1 MKFWKWQWVAF
12 FIALALM
19 IPSGVTGITAK
30 VDKIEL
36 STSKESEIS
45 AEEPKKEPIVLGL
58 EIRGAED
65 VKETKT
71 SLKKKVDSAD
81 IPVELSISNMTK
93 LYWGFNNVFASGG
106 GGQGAQP
113 TVGSYNDAPVI
124 GDESNYGSFDR
135 HPCRRVCQ
143 QGKSMTCYYRL
154 IVHTYQTLGPECQ
167 RCIYEPNTCEAEKCI
182 YGDGVPNEVM
192 AVNRQWPA
200 PSMEVCEGDTI
211 VADVINYLTEDTT
224 MHWHGVHMSQTPDMD
239 GAPYITQY
247 PISPGEVQRYTFP
260 VDRSGSNWY
269 HSHYGM
275 QRARGVAGPL
285 VIRQT
290 KENNRHAN
298 LYDYDLIE
306 HTLVIQD
313 IAYNADMTRP
323 RNIVINGKGR
333 NHLNSWA
340 DNDSRHRYERL
351 NVSPGMRYRM
361 RVISNGVFNCP
372 LEFSIEN
379 HRMLMISTD
388 GNDLQPVYA
397 DKFFMTSAER
407 FDFIL
412 QANQYPGNYW
422 IRVKGYNDCEKLNL
436 YQGAVLHYRGSSRSR
451 FPDRQISD
459 DLNEVKALPDS
470 STIGVNVL
478 PEMITADRKRD
489 RADVPTLGL
498 SSLTPLPWP
507 AYTKFLTYYSSFG
520 ILRLDSDAY
529 LQVDDIT
536 FAYPTVS
543 LLQGRHLFND
553 DNYFCNR
560 TAFYL
565 AGINCLRTNCEC
577 TNVIRVP
584 AYKPIEMVVTNY
596 MNTTHPFHSH
606 GYTFRL
612 VGQDIVGNVNDL
624 RNIQELDR
632 RGLLKRLPDNFPAV
646 EKDTIQV
653 PPLGYIIIRFISDNP
668 GFWTMH
674 CHVEGHA
681 LEGMTAVLKV
691 GENHQIKKIAPKLMC

>member
-1 MKFWKWQWVAF
+1 MSLILPSTVVA
-12 FIALALM
+12 I
-19 IPSGVTGITAK
+19 
-30 VDKIEL
+30 
-36 STSKESEIS
+36 TSKEDTNSIVDIKDQVV
-45 AEEPKKEPIVLGL
+45 AEEPIKGPIVLGL
-58 EIRGAED
+58 DAEEPEKVEESSND
-65 VKETKT
+65 
-71 SLKKKVDSAD
+71 LKSQKKVAGL
-81 IPVELSISNMTK
+81 PANLGVSNMTK
-93 LYWGFNNVFASGG
+93 LYWGFNNVFGGAG
-106 GGQGAQP
+106 GGQPLAAPG
-113 TVGSYNDAPVI
+113 GYNDPPVVA
-124 GDESNYGSFDR
+124 DEGSFGSFDR

-154 IVHTYQTLGPECQ
+154 IVHNYQTLGQECQ
-167 RCIYEPNTCEAEKCI
+167 RCIYEPATCEAEKCI
-182 YGDGVPNEVM
+182 YGDGVPNEIM

-200 PSMEVCEGDTI
+200 PPLEVCEGDTI
-211 VADVINYLTEDTT
+211 VADVINYLTEESTI
-224 MHWHGVHMSQTPDMD
+224 HWHGVHMSQTPDMD

-269 HSHYGM
+269 HSHYGA
-275 QRARGVAGPL
+275 QRARGVAGSL

-313 IAYNADMTRP
+313 IVYNADMTRP

-422 IRVKGYNDCEKLNL
+422 IRVKGYNDCENLNL

-451 FPDRQISD
+451 LPERQITED
-459 DLNEVKALPDS
+459 VNAVPKALS
-470 STIGVNVL
+470 AKSEIGVNVMAEL
-478 PEMITADRKRD
+478 ITPDRKRE
-489 RADVPTLGL
+489 RSDVPTLGL
-498 SSLTPLPWP
+498 QSLNPLPWP
-507 AYTKFLTYYSSFG
+507 AYTKFRTYYTSFG
-520 ILRLDSDAY
+520 VLQLDNDAY

-565 AGINCLRTNCEC
+565 AGINCRRTNCEC
-577 TNVIRVP
+577 TNVIRIP
-584 AYKPIEMVVTNY
+584 AYKPIEMVVANY

-612 VGQDIVGNVNDL
+612 VGQDIVGNINDL

-632 RGLLKRLPDNFPAV
+632 RGLLKRVPDNFPAV

-674 CHVEGHA
+674 CHIERHA
-681 LEGMTAVLKV
+681 LEGMIAVMKV
-691 GENHQIKKIAPKLMC
+691 GENHQIKKIAPKIMC